1 MKPKLLLFS
10 RLQGHSDADG
20 NLEVLG
26 LKYLI
31 LPFSLLGAGLC
42 LAFLIFLAE
51 RKIKKS
57 E

>member
-20 NLEVLG
+20 KLEVLG

-31 LPFSLLGAGLC
+31 YPFLC
-42 LAFLIFLAE
+42 LVLVFA
-51 RKIKKS
+51 
-57 E
+57 